1 MLARSNPHRFQLLS
15 ITVMERWDNE
25 VVFKPSVTIRVL
37 SRALLSLGG
46 AKNTAGLS
54 LGEA

>member
-54 LGEA
+54 LGKA